1 MRLQRLMIALLFA
14 MAVTAARPQTAKTAA
29 GNGKHQKFPVTTS
42 SAAAARYFET
52 GMVHYEN
59 HRWNFALRDWRE
71 AVALDP
77 KFALAYTWICFT
89 TTDPAEES
97 QDRAKAK
104 ALLNSINPA
113 EQSMVRWM
121 AGVHENNYVEGIQAM
136 NDVALA
142 YPHDKRLNFL
152 IGYWLYKL
160 DE

>member
-1 MRLQRLMIALLFA
+1 MRLARLMIAFFLV
-14 MAVTAARPQTAKTAA
+14 AVVAAAYPQPATKTA
-29 GNGKHQKFPVTTS
+29 GNGKAQKFPVTTS

-97 QDRAKAK
+97 QDRAKA
-104 ALLNSINPA
+104 
-113 EQSMVRWM
+113 
-121 AGVHENNYVEGIQAM
+121 
-136 NDVALA
+136 
-142 YPHDKRLNFL
+142 
-152 IGYWLYKL
+152 
-160 DE
+160 